1 MRRDPDPAL
10 NHVYS
15 RPIHSSITPLS
26 DPPVDRYQQKLKE
39 QSVKAGMDQ
48 YQAELRERD
57 AADAVVGMACGNL
70 EEVRLPAFLP
80 LSLSISPPSL
90 PFNVTPALSQES
102 LEREVR
108 HSRSLPLEKGH
119 FIEARSK
126 VCAQQWIISRPWNW
140 GRAADQAD
148 LDIGCSR

>member
-90 PFNVTPALSQES
+90 PFTISRPLPRPLS
-102 LEREVR
+102 REIR
-108 HSRSLPLEKGH
+108 HSRIPPLEKGH